1 MKTQIKATA
10 VGTITLL
17 PNGLKRGR
25 KTKSNRPTKARTT
38 ICRPLKTTLNNLRL
52 GDPKKNETCVNT
64 LTSKTTVVVR
74 WIQVRRRVGD
84 RPREHIAKGVKGGR
98 GWQKQI
104 ATVYIPETFYSNS
117 TTEAVPMKGYRIPS
131 HDSRTHS
138 LFSTTSSTLKNMVFS
153 SALIQS
159 LGGSKL
165 SPHLVRV
172 TFLFSP
178 FCSRLML
185 TFFFSLFFSFLFIRS
200 HLERF

>member
-1 MKTQIKATA
+1 MLPDTVIITSCLPFDSSGSVEGEGVVLFVLVLLGCSYSTGMLPNTTTMNTQITATA

-84 RPREHIAKGVKGGR
+84 RPREHTDGGW
-98 GWQKQI
+98 GI
-104 ATVYIPETFYSNS
+104 
-117 TTEAVPMKGYRIPS
+117 
-131 HDSRTHS
+131 D
-138 LFSTTSSTLKNMVFS
+138 
-153 SALIQS
+153 
-159 LGGSKL
+159 
-165 SPHLVRV
+165 
-172 TFLFSP
+172 
-178 FCSRLML
+178 RLLM
-185 TFFFSLFFSFLFIRS
+185 
-200 HLERF
+200 